1 MKLFKKTIFILIIFL
16 KTGNLLSANTL
27 FSVNNIEVEKKDNNS
42 SKQMADNAIQK
53 GFDLLV
59 KRILMDEDY
68 SKVSNLDFN
77 NIKKLVKYYNV
88 SNSKEISNNKI
99 NFNITFDKDKLHD
112 MFYLQAISYSD
123 IKDKEF
129 YILPLLAKG
138 NKFSIFSNNYFYEN
152 WNKTISNELIEF
164 ILPVENIE
172 IIQNV
177 NRATNDLLN
186 LDLDKLFY
194 EYPNKNIAIA
204 IIENNKSNQ
213 QKIYLKSRI
222 QEKKISKSYTFRKKE
237 LSQININDQIIL
249 EIKNEIINLV
259 KSQNLIDIKTPSFL
273 NVKLNLDKKNNLIIF
288 NSRIKKVDQIENVF
302 VTEFNKD
309 YINLRIKHLGKLDK
323 IISQFKNQ
331 EIDIQFIDNQWFIKL
346 M

>member
-1 MKLFKKTIFILIIFL
+1 MKLLKKTIFILIIFL
-16 KTGNLLSANTL
+16 KTGNLLSAKTL
-27 FSVNNIEVEKKDNNS
+27 FNVNNIEVEKKDNSS
-42 SKQMADNAIQK
+42 SKQMADNAIKK
-53 GFDLLV
+53 GYDLLI

-68 SKVSNLDFN
+68 SKVSNLEFK
-77 NIKKLVKYYNV
+77 NIKKLVKYYSV
-88 SNSKEISNNKI
+88 SNSKETSDNKI
-99 NFNITFDKDKLHD
+99 NFNITFDKDKLYD
-112 MFYLQAISYSD
+112 MFFLQDVSYSD

-129 YILPLLAKG
+129 YILPLLTNG
-138 NKFSIFSNNYFYEN
+138 NKYSIFSNNYFYEN
-152 WNKTISNELIEF
+152 WNKTNSNELIEF

-172 IIQNV
+172 IIDHL
-177 NRATNDLLN
+177 NRATGELFN

-194 EYPNKNIAIA
+194 EYPYKNIAIV
-204 IIENNKSNQ
+204 IIENNKLNQ
-213 QKIYLKSRI
+213 QKVYLKSRI

-249 EIKNEIINLV
+249 EIKNEIVNLV

-273 NVKLNLDKKNNLIIF
+273 NVKLNLDKKNNLIDF
-288 NSRIKKVDQIENVF
+288 NSRIKKIDQIENVF

-323 IISQFKNQ
+323 IISQLKNQ
-331 EIDIQFIDNQWFIKL
+331 EINVQFIDNQWLIKL

>member
-16 KTGNLLSANTL
+16 KTGNLLSANSL
-27 FSVNNIEVEKKDNNS
+27 FNVNNIEVEKKDNNS
-42 SKQMADNAIQK
+42 SKQMADNAIQQ
-53 GFDLLV
+53 GFDLLI

-68 SKVSNLDFN
+68 SKVYNLDFA
-77 NIKKLVKYYNV
+77 NIKKLVKYYSV
-88 SNSKEISNNKI
+88 SNSKEINDNKI
-99 NFNITFDKDKLHD
+99 KFNITFDKDKLHD
-112 MFYLQAISYSD
+112 MFYQQSISYSD

-129 YILPLLAKG
+129 YILPLLANG
-138 NKFSIFSNNYFYEN
+138 NKFYIFSKNYFYEN
-152 WNKTISNELIEF
+152 WNKTLSNDLIEF

-177 NRATNDLLN
+177 NRVKGNLLN
-186 LDLDKLFY
+186 LELDKLFY
-194 EYPNKNIAIA
+194 EYPNKNVAIV
-204 IIENNKSNQ
+204 IIEKNKLNH
-213 QKIYLKSRI
+213 QKIYLKARI

-237 LSQININDQIIL
+237 LSQINKNDQIIL
-249 EIKNEIINLV
+249 QIKNEIINLV

-288 NSRIKKVDQIENVF
+288 NSRIKKIDQIENIF

-323 IISQFKNQ
+323 MISQFKNQ

>member
-1 MKLFKKTIFILIIFL
+1 MKLLKKTIFILIIFL
-16 KTGNLLSANTL
+16 KTGNLLSAKTL
-27 FSVNNIEVEKKDNNS
+27 FNVNNIEVEKKDNSS
-42 SKQMADNAIQK
+42 SKQMADNAIKK
-53 GFDLLV
+53 GYDLLI

-68 SKVSNLDFN
+68 SKVSNLEFK
-77 NIKKLVKYYNV
+77 NIKKLVKYYSV
-88 SNSKEISNNKI
+88 SNSKETSDNKI
-99 NFNITFDKDKLHD
+99 NFNITFDKDKLYD
-112 MFYLQAISYSD
+112 MFFLQDVSYSD

-129 YILPLLAKG
+129 YILPLLTNG

-152 WNKTISNELIEF
+152 WNKTNSNELIEF

-172 IIQNV
+172 IIDHL
-177 NRATNDLLN
+177 NRATGELFN

-194 EYPNKNIAIA
+194 EYPYKNIAIV
-204 IIENNKSNQ
+204 IIENNKLNQ
-213 QKIYLKSRI
+213 QKVYLKSRI

-249 EIKNEIINLV
+249 EIKNEIVNLV

-273 NVKLNLDKKNNLIIF
+273 NVKLNLDKKNNLIDF
-288 NSRIKKVDQIENVF
+288 NSRIKKIDQIENVF

-323 IISQFKNQ
+323 IISQLKNQ
-331 EIDIQFIDNQWFIKL
+331 EINVQFIDNQWLIKL